1 MKPEKNLEDQIR
13 THYESKR
20 LSASMI
26 EEVAIL
32 RKGSARERRTF
43 RFPIRWLSIA
53 AIISFVIAGSA
64 LWLVPRLDRGAAE
77 ELAMIAARDHN
88 RRLAV
93 EVHASDYD
101 ELRVKM
107 ARLDFNPVMPQMA
120 AGMSLRVVGARYS
133 SVGGSPAVEIKL
145 LEPSGGICTLIQV
158 RPDDRLARIGS
169 SRQFVI
175 DGLRI
180 DVWKE
185 KGLVMALARTA

>member
-1 MKPEKNLEDQIR
+1 MKTEKNLEQQIR

-20 LSASMI
+20 LSSAMI
-26 EEVAIL
+26 DEIRIL
-32 RKGSARERRTF
+32 RKGGARERRLG
-43 RFPIRWLSIA
+43 RFPLRWLSIA
-53 AIISFVIAGSA
+53 AIIAVGIAATA
-64 LWLVPRLDRGAAE
+64 LLLVPRDYVAAE

-93 EVHASDYD
+93 EVRASDYD
-101 ELRVKM
+101 ELRARM
-107 ARLDFNPVMPQMA
+107 ARLDFNPVMPQRA
-120 AGMSLRVVGARYS
+120 EEMSLRVVGARYS
-133 SVGGSPAVEIKL
+133 SVGGLSAVEIKL
-145 LEPSGGICTLIQV
+145 VEPSGGICTLIQV
-158 RPDDRLARIGS
+158 RPDDRLARIGP

>member
-1 MKPEKNLEDQIR
+1 MKPEKNLEEQIR
-13 THYESKR
+13 THYESQR
-20 LSASMI
+20 LSSSVL
-26 EEVAIL
+26 EEIRIL
-32 RKGSARERRTF
+32 RKGSEQERRTV
-43 RFPIRWLSIA
+43 RFPVRWLAIA
-53 AIISFVIAGSA
+53 AIIAVAIAGSA
-64 LWLVPRLDRGAAE
+64 LVLLPRSDRGAAE

-101 ELRVKM
+101 ELRAKM
-107 ARLDFNPVMPQMA
+107 ARLDFNPVMPQRA
-120 AGMSLRVVGARYS
+120 EGMSLRVVGARYS

-145 LEPSGGICTLIQV
+145 IEPSGGICTLIQV

-169 SRQFVI
+169 SKQFVI

>member
-1 MKPEKNLEDQIR
+1 MKPEKSLEEQIR
-13 THYESKR
+13 THYESQR
-20 LSASMI
+20 LSSSVI
-26 EEVAIL
+26 EEIRIL
-32 RKGSARERRTF
+32 RKGSEQERRAV
-43 RFPIRWLSIA
+43 RFPVRWLAIA
-53 AIISFVIAGSA
+53 AIIAVTIAGSA
-64 LWLVPRLDRGAAE
+64 LVLLPRSDRGAAE

-101 ELRVKM
+101 ELRAKM
-107 ARLDFNPVMPQMA
+107 ARLDFNPVMPQRA
-120 AGMSLRVVGARYS
+120 EGMSLRVVGARYS

-145 LEPSGGICTLIQV
+145 IEPSGGICTLIQV

-169 SRQFVI
+169 SKQFVI